1 MHECI
6 GVLVFDQNSLYSTL
20 FEGATNISYE
30 QFLAVCEV
38 LIQDASLRA
47 LDLTGVYERVYA
59 LIFCI
64 YTYICVCVCVCVRM
78 YIFIYVCIC
87 VCMYVYIWVLFV
99 YICVCIFCVCLNAC
113 E

>member
-64 YTYICVCVCVCVRM
+64 YTYICVCVCVCAYVCIYLSMYVYVYVCM
-78 YIFIYVCIC
+78 YIFGCYLSI
-87 VCMYVYIWVLFV
+87 FV
-99 YICVCIFCVCLNAC
+99 YAYFVYV
-113 E
+113 